1 MCVCVVWILQG
12 YGICFSGKLKR
23 FVYKTCAWLQL
34 AADPD
39 QNVRSGSELLD
50 RLLKV
55 CLLVHV
61 LNIDTL

>member
-1 MCVCVVWILQG
+1 MKG
-12 YGICFSGKLKR
+12 YLKCEIST
-23 FVYKTCAWLQL
+23 VYSSCDWLQL

-55 CLLVHV
+55 NLIVHV
-61 LNIDTL
+61 TNNSTI